1 MRPIHVVFRTV
12 TCCIYSSK
20 DRTPKQNSALYVYPD
35 IQQGQVVS
43 GDTTFD
49 LSKQRRQ
56 GCLSHVEWKQGHKT
70 RLPLTPSTTQEM
82 ISRFPH
88 HVEFGVGY
96 GLNVVVNENQYA
108 ITEIFVE
115 AMYPCP
121 ERLKLVRFNSDEEK
135 EKSGVAL
142 LHYFSE
148 LQHFET
154 E

>member
-56 GCLSHVEWKQGHKT
+56 GRLSHVEWKQGHKT

-82 ISRFPH
+82 LKKSL
-88 HVEFGVGY
+88 VDSLTM
-96 GLNVVVNENQYA
+96 LN
-108 ITEIFVE
+108 
-115 AMYPCP
+115 
-121 ERLKLVRFNSDEEK
+121 
-135 EKSGVAL
+135 
-142 LHYFSE
+142 SE
-148 LQHFET
+148 
-154 E
+154 